1 MRDDLR
7 DDLEEQ
13 EEQTEQRGNWYLL
26 TGLVIG
32 LVLGVLYSW
41 IISPV
46 KYVDTD
52 PSSLAPVYKDEYRRV
67 IALSYNVNGNLERAK
82 ERLALLDEG
91 ANVQLLASQA
101 QRMVAENQPPNEARM
116 LAILAADLGP
126 SSSSLEPSPQVVEEQ
141 PTEEENQ
148 EATQP
153 AEAATL
159 EVAAAIQTPTV
170 PVPTITPTI
179 TRTPIPTFTPRPTAT
194 PMQILDAP
202 FVLKERRE
210 ICDGSVPAGL
220 LQVQVTDEDGE
231 PLPGVK
237 IVLTW
242 QDGEENFYTG
252 LVPEVNAGFADYM
265 MTSEVIYNLKIDDA
279 SDQVNGLKTSGTC
292 GWKLEYTQE
301 KGG

>member
-13 EEQTEQRGNWYLL
+13 EEHTEQRGNWYLL
-26 TGLVIG
+26 TGLVLG

-41 IISPV
+41 VISPV
-46 KYVDTD
+46 KYVDTA

-67 IALSYNVNGNLERAK
+67 IALSYNFNGNLERAK
-82 ERLALLDEG
+82 ERLVLLDEG

-141 PTEEENQ
+141 PTEEENK
-148 EATQP
+148 ETTQP

-170 PVPTITPTI
+170 PIPTITPTI

-194 PMQILDAP
+194 PMQVLDAP

-231 PLPGVK
+231 PLPGVR
-237 IVLTW
+237 IVVTW
-242 QDGEENFYTG
+242 QDGEETFYTG
-252 LVPEVNAGFADYM
+252 LAPEINPGYADFQLLPGLA
-265 MTSEVIYNLKIDDA
+265 YNLKVGSA
-279 SDQVNGLKTSGTC
+279 SDEVKGISIINSC
-292 GWKLEYTQE
+292 GWNLLFINNN
-301 KGG
+301 